1 MSFLFVELVLSYLS
15 MDSENCTW
23 VTRPAWQAP
32 LPKPF
37 LSKLSKPQSSLRALV
52 MFWLVSWHH
61 FCSSSHI
68 VISNGSDGQRSEI
81 AFNFALLVKNNWPK
95 LHFPE
100 VYFYIQSWGLPVCKA
115 VSDSYNFFVM
125 YTTFNQIA
133 SWRTVQGT

>member
-15 MDSENCTW
+15 MDSENWTW

-52 MFWLVSWHH
+52 MLWLVSWHH

-81 AFNFALLVKNNWPK
+81 AFNFTLLVKNNWPK